1 MHAYVH
7 QWSCQIV
14 YNPRIREGPG
24 LSDGEGVE
32 RFWSHLRKM
41 IGVTRVSAV
50 WCLQMGFQGV
60 KIGSQRRRRIWLLDR
75 QAGSIGAELRDDLGD
90 WIRRR
95 LKTIESQA
103 AEAQKKLEECGI
115 PIHELRDQW
124 ELQRA
129 AQLSLRARQCCC

>member
-32 RFWSHLRKM
+32 RFWSRLRKM

-50 WCLQMGFQGV
+50 RHLQTDFFKMLTWIYSATEESGYL
-60 KIGSQRRRRIWLLDR
+60 IDRR
-75 QAGSIGAELRDDLGD
+75 
-90 WIRRR
+90 
-95 LKTIESQA
+95 
-103 AEAQKKLEECGI
+103 AQ
-115 PIHELRDQW
+115 
-124 ELQRA
+124 
-129 AQLSLRARQCCC
+129 

>member
-7 QWSCQIV
+7 QWSCQII

-32 RFWSHLRKM
+32 RFWSRLRKM

-50 WCLQMGFQGV
+50 RHLWYIHSCSLT
-60 KIGSQRRRRIWLLDR
+60 SPQRRRRIWMLDR
-75 QAGSIGAELRDDLGD
+75 QARSIGAELRDDLGD

-95 LKTIESQA
+95 LKTIATEES
-103 AEAQKKLEECGI
+103 ESHKILSKCGV
-115 PIHELRDQW
+115 PVSELRTQW
-124 ELQRA
+124 WLQKA
-129 AQLSLRARQCCC
+129 AQLSIRAR